1 MNQKPGSRRKKIPF
15 PQLFLI
21 TGFILIIV
29 AQYKMIKQTI
39 DFNRLPPPF
48 YLLNI
53 IGAILIVIGII
64 LNVKNKAGMS
74 DGGQT
79 RIRPAYWIGMSI
91 LLIGFTVFSMLFFQ
105 KKDFQNY
112 DFVLITWFCAGA
124 FYIFAFHDSFPK
136 MTQIRDWVKINRNE
150 LFLVGGLMLLAAILR
165 FAGLGKYPRVIDG
178 DEGLLGLFAQTSDTG
193 VYTNPFALW
202 ENFGGI
208 YLQLVHIMIRL
219 FGATSLAIRILP
231 ALSGILAIPALY
243 LFARQ
248 VASKRIAVISAF
260 LLAISHAHVHFSRIG
275 SVGYIHGTWLVPLEL
290 FLLLA
295 GLEKR
300 KIWMTAAAGVL
311 LAIHFSVYLT
321 AQVILGMIF
330 VFTLILIIFYRKWV
344 KDTWRQLA
352 AFWGGFAI
360 MILPE
365 LTYIFRNTQAFLDR
379 LNSNGTFQSGWLAQT
394 MASTG
399 DSAFKVLA
407 GRVAHAFFSLI
418 YYPAQDFYGANYA
431 ILSNI
436 SAVFFLVGLGIALLG
451 LKKRGMLLLNG
462 YFWAPTLAIGIF
474 SIPPSA
480 DSYRMLMVLP
490 PALVMAAMGIDRIL
504 ELVGITFRKHKL
516 SYVFITSCLLV
527 SIAVINVFAY
537 FGDFVGQC
545 RYSGDLTS
553 RFASYLGSYTKT
565 LNYGTPVFLLSDETY
580 KFGTHAST
588 DFLSGGRK
596 ITNVP
601 EALEDWHSDSGDV
614 IIASPDRIQELENW
628 MATHPGGKR
637 DYIFDCKNL
646 ILLAYTVH

>member
-112 DFVLITWFCAGA
+112 DFVLITWLCAGA

-321 AQVILGMIF
+321 AQVIL
-330 VFTLILIIFYRKWV
+330 
-344 KDTWRQLA
+344 A
-352 AFWGGFAI
+352 
-360 MILPE
+360 
-365 LTYIFRNTQAFLDR
+365 
-379 LNSNGTFQSGWLAQT
+379 
-394 MASTG
+394 
-399 DSAFKVLA
+399 
-407 GRVAHAFFSLI
+407 
-418 YYPAQDFYGANYA
+418 
-431 ILSNI
+431 
-436 SAVFFLVGLGIALLG
+436 
-451 LKKRGMLLLNG
+451 
-462 YFWAPTLAIGIF
+462 
-474 SIPPSA
+474 
-480 DSYRMLMVLP
+480 
-490 PALVMAAMGIDRIL
+490 
-504 ELVGITFRKHKL
+504 
-516 SYVFITSCLLV
+516 
-527 SIAVINVFAY
+527 
-537 FGDFVGQC
+537 
-545 RYSGDLTS
+545 
-553 RFASYLGSYTKT
+553 
-565 LNYGTPVFLLSDETY
+565 
-580 KFGTHAST
+580 
-588 DFLSGGRK
+588 
-596 ITNVP
+596 
-601 EALEDWHSDSGDV
+601 
-614 IIASPDRIQELENW
+614 
-628 MATHPGGKR
+628 
-637 DYIFDCKNL
+637 
-646 ILLAYTVH
+646 